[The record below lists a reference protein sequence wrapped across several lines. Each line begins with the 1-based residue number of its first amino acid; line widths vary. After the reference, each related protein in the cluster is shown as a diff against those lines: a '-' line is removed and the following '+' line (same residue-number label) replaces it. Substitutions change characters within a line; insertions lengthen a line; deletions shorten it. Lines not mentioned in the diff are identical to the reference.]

1 MKRLLAILLL
11 VCLLTGC
18 GTQENPYTPTGG
30 GFDEDS
36 VISTPNQT
44 TTDTE
49 LRLPYDKNGSFHPYT
64 ATDLNNRSLL
74 SLVYQGLFAM
84 DDNYEPT
91 PILCKN
97 YMVSADLR
105 EWTFYLEEATFSD
118 GQPLTAQDV
127 VTSLNTANAKGFY
140 EGRFRQVKGIWA
152 ASDGSVHITLN
163 TPMSNLPLLLDV
175 PIIKAS
181 QKDAAVPLGT
191 GPYILED
198 TATGK
203 QLRRQLAWWC
213 NAVLP
218 VSAQIIPLDHGTTQR
233 ELWDLYKFSGLSMV
247 CTDAYVDFRGDY
259 ELWESENGV
268 FLYMTCNMKSKVFSV
283 ASIRSALTFAIDR
296 DTLVKKYY
304 RGFAH
309 SATLPASPSFP
320 AYSTTLAEKY
330 AYQTEKFALAVTE
343 ADKIGSE
350 IVLLVNSND
359 PLKVQ
364 TAHAIAEMLTAA
376 GLVVTIPDVTGTD
389 YYNKLKW
396 GEFDLVLGQTKLS
409 PNMDLTAFFG
419 DKGTLNYGKIG
430 DVALNSM
437 ALDALAD
444 SGNYQGLHKAVM
456 EDGRLCPILVRSD
469 AVYGRRGQFPG
480 LSPSRDTIFYYTL
493 GKTMKDAK
501 ITE

>member
-11 VCLLTGC
+11 VCLFAGC
-18 GTQENPYTPTGG
+18 TAQPDAYIPTGG
-30 GFDEDS
+30 GFDGDA
-36 VISTPNQT
+36 VPSTPTQT
-44 TTDTE
+44 STNTE

-84 DDNYEPT
+84 NDNYAPT

-97 YMVSADLR
+97 YQVSADLR
-105 EWTFYLEEATFSD
+105 EWTFYLENATFSD
-118 GQPLTAQDV
+118 GQPVTAQDV
-127 VTSLNTANAKGFY
+127 VTSLNTANAQGFY
-140 EGRFRQVKGIWA
+140 AGRFRQVKGIWA
-152 ASDGSVHITLN
+152 ANDGSVHITLN

-181 QKDAAVPLGT
+181 QKNAAIPLGT

-198 TATGK
+198 TADGK
-203 QLRRQLAWWC
+203 QLRRQVAWWC
-213 NAVLP
+213 NAALP

-268 FLYMTCNMKSKVFSV
+268 FLYMTCNMKSKVFSDPAV
-283 ASIRSALTFAIDR
+283 RSALTFAIDR
-296 DTLVKKYY
+296 DMLVKKFY

-320 AYSTTLAEKY
+320 SYSTTLAEKY
-330 AYQTEKFALAVTE
+330 AYQPEKFALVVTE
-343 ADKIGSE
+343 SNKTGSE
-350 IVLLVNSND
+350 IVLLVNRDD
-359 PLKVQ
+359 PLRLT
-364 TAHAIAEMLTAA
+364 TAQAIAEMLTAA
-376 GLVVTIPDVTGTD
+376 GLVVTIPEVSGTD
-389 YYNKLKW
+389 YFNKLKW

-419 DKGTLNYGKIG
+419 DQGSLNYGNIG
-430 DVALNSM
+430 DVAFHSM
-437 ALDALAD
+437 SLESLAD
-444 SGNYQGLHKAVM
+444 SGNYQTLHKMVM

-469 AVYGRRGQFPG
+469 AVYGRRGCFPG
-480 LSPSRDTIFYYTL
+480 LAPSRDTIFYYTL
-493 GKTMKDAK
+493 GKTMEDAK